1 MIRKA
6 VPDLLTELKAFTPA
20 RIALGATGTSIP
32 SMAALD
38 FAWAHAAAKDALNT
52 VIDYGQLAAE
62 LEAYFCSTVQLK
74 SKAKDRED
82 YLLRPDLGRVLC
94 DESIEELQQWQASK
108 PYDLVFVLAD
118 GLSAGAIEM
127 HALPFFAALFSL
139 IASANY
145 QIAPACLA
153 NQARVAIGDGI
164 AQTIQAKLVVV
175 LIGERPGLS
184 APNSMS
190 LYITFAPNAETT
202 DAQRNCISNIQ
213 AKGLSY
219 DTAAQQCAFI
229 IEQAL
234 QRQETGIDLKNT
246 FTPNALL

>member
-6 VPDLLTELKAFTPA
+6 IPDLLSELKAYTPA
-20 RIALGATGTSIP
+20 RIALGASGTSIP
-32 SMAALD
+32 SRAALD

-52 VIDYGQLAAE
+52 AIDYGQLAAE

-74 SKAKDRED
+74 SKAQDRED

-94 DESIEELQQWQASK
+94 DESKHELQQWQATK

-118 GLSAGAIEM
+118 GLSAGAIQL
-127 HALPFFAALFSL
+127 HALPFFAALFPL

-145 QIAPACLA
+145 LIAPASLA
-153 NQARVAIGDGI
+153 NQARVALGDGI
-164 AQTIQAKLVVV
+164 AQTLQAKLVVV

-184 APNSMS
+184 TPNSMS

-213 AKGLSY
+213 AHGLSY
-219 DTAAQQCAFI
+219 ETAAQQCAFI

-234 QRQETGIDLKNT
+234 QRQETGIHVKNT